1 MFCCCCWWKESFP
14 FRRAMGALEAKTS
27 KKTSRWP
34 RVKVSRAPQRR
45 SLFWKTRAGWEN
57 VDVDGDDAMEML
69 LLEEDG
75 GGGAAEGVLDK
86 KR

>member
-1 MFCCCCWWKESFP
+1 MFCCWWRESFP
-14 FRRAMGALEAKTS
+14 FCRAMGALEAKTS

-45 SLFWKTRAGWEN
+45 SLFWKTRAGWEK
-57 VDVDGDDAMEML
+57 VDDGDGAMEML

-75 GGGAAEGVLDK
+75 GGAAKGVLLDK